1 MELMVPIENKM
12 NELTINL
19 DSRSKKPLYE
29 QIYDY
34 IKSDIQN
41 GRIPYGEKL
50 PSTRALAKYLEV
62 SRSTVELAYEQ
73 LLSEGYIESA
83 PYRGFF
89 VAQIDELYQL
99 KKEEKKSERKIEKK
113 KVYQY
118 DFTPNGVDLNSFPY
132 NVWRKLSKD
141 ILMDD
146 RTELFRT
153 GDPQGEYGFR
163 SAISN
168 YLYQARGVD
177 CTPDQVLIGAGSD
190 YILMLLGMIL
200 GTEHMIAFEDP
211 TYKQAYRVIHT
222 LGYETVPVAMDRHGM
237 KIQDLE
243 STGADI
249 AYVTP
254 SHQYPT
260 GIVMPIGRRMELLK
274 WAYEKDGRYIIE
286 DDYDSEFRPNGK
298 PLPTL
303 FSMDACEKVIYMN
316 TFSKTL
322 CSTVRISYM
331 VLPDEL
337 AERFYRELSFYSCT
351 VSNFEQYTLAAFIN
365 QGYFEKHI
373 NRMQKYYLNK
383 RDRLLNIIERSPLS
397 SHVEISEKDSGLHFL
412 MKIKTTLPDS
422 EVVLK
427 LQQNGIK
434 VTALSQYYKET
445 SNDSE
450 HVFII
455 NYSFVNEENLEMAV
469 KTIYQS
475 GILLTLS

>member
-1 MELMVPIENKM
+1 MNCPGGMLVYKAEPRSYKDLPLRVGELGLVHRHEKSGQLHGLMRVRCFTQDDAHIFMMP
-12 NELTINL
+12 
-19 DSRSKKPLYE
+19 E
-29 QIYDY
+29 QIRDE
-34 IKSDIQN
+34 IKGVVALIDEVYQLF
-41 GRIPYGEKL
+41 GFKYHVEL
-50 PSTRALAKYLEV
+50 STRPEDSMGSDEDWELATEGLRGALNDLGLDLSLIHIYLEV

-274 WAYEKDGRYIIE
+274 WAYEKLSLIHIFNLYICCKSGHNRCPETIHARL
-286 DDYDSEFRPNGK
+286 YDQIRK
-298 PLPTL
+298 
-303 FSMDACEKVIYMN
+303 
-316 TFSKTL
+316 
-322 CSTVRISYM
+322 
-331 VLPDEL
+331 
-337 AERFYRELSFYSCT
+337 
-351 VSNFEQYTLAAFIN
+351 
-365 QGYFEKHI
+365 
-373 NRMQKYYLNK
+373 
-383 RDRLLNIIERSPLS
+383 
-397 SHVEISEKDSGLHFL
+397 
-412 MKIKTTLPDS
+412 
-422 EVVLK
+422 
-427 LQQNGIK
+427 
-434 VTALSQYYKET
+434 
-445 SNDSE
+445 
-450 HVFII
+450 
-455 NYSFVNEENLEMAV
+455 
-469 KTIYQS
+469 
-475 GILLTLS
+475 